1 MPFLTLRNHTP
12 FPAVFVVR
20 KGQQTI
26 ARTPALAPGGELR
39 VSGTQTR
46 TVVATTVIEG
56 NTYTSA
62 PITVTASAGFL
73 ARVLQHAPQGT
84 YLFDMQE
91 IPPRGPD
98 CLEFQTTTS
107 GPVTF
112 TISNNGAHLQTV
124 VVKDAFNVVS
134 LPLAGTYSIYAII
147 NGITTDVVQTDDA
160 DAVVTAIEGEGTSAL
175 EHGDYRL
182 VIG

>member
-1 MPFLTLRNHTP
+1 MSSLTLRNNTP
-12 FPAVFVVR
+12 FPVVYVVK
-20 KGQQTI
+20 KGDQII
-26 ARTPALAPGGELR
+26 ARTPPVAPGAVLQ
-39 VSGTQTR
+39 VPGTQTR

-62 PITVTASAGFL
+62 PITVPGSAGFL

-98 CLEFQTTTS
+98 RLEFQTTTTT
-107 GPVTF
+107 PVTF
-112 TISNNGAHLQTV
+112 TISNNGSHLQTV
-124 VVKDAFNVVS
+124 VVKHAFNSVTLS
-134 LPLAGTYSIYAII
+134 LANTYSIYAII

-160 DAVVTAIEGEGTSAL
+160 DAVVTAVEGTCAL
-175 EHGDYRL
+175 EHGHYML
-182 VIG
+182 VIS

>member
-1 MPFLTLRNHTP
+1 MSFLTLRNNTR
-12 FPAVFVVR
+12 FPAVYGVK
-20 KGQQTI
+20 KGQQII
-26 ARTPALAPGGELR
+26 ARMPGLAPGGELR
-39 VSGTQTR
+39 VPDAQTY

-62 PITVTASAGFL
+62 PITVSRSAGFL

-84 YLFDMQE
+84 YLFEMQE

-98 CLEFQTTTS
+98 RLEFQTTTS
-107 GPVTF
+107 SPVTF
-112 TISNNGAHLQTV
+112 TISNNGIHLQTV

-134 LPLAGTYSIYAII
+134 LSLAGTYSIYAII
-147 NGITTDVVQTDDA
+147 NGITTEVVQTDDA
-160 DAVVTAIEGEGTSAL
+160 DAVVTAIEDSSSL
-175 EHGDYRL
+175 EHGYYML